1 MLGTIVNC
9 LAVFIGGC
17 AGLLFKNGIPDK
29 YNHTVMQGVSL
40 SVILV
45 GIKSALG
52 SDDLLVIIISLAL
65 GSLIGEWIDIEAYL
79 KRMGDWL
86 EHRFSKPSDSDQ
98 SGPNQ
103 PLSTRSGG
111 FSTGFVTASLI
122 FCVGSMAIVGSLESG
137 LMGKHDILYAKSAL
151 DGIVSLI
158 LSSSLGFGVIF
169 SAVPILVYQGSITLL
184 AGFVK
189 PVLVPEVV
197 SQMSA
202 TGGLLIIGIGLNM
215 LREKKLRVGNMLPAI
230 FIPLIYYLVKQFF

>member
-17 AGLLFKNGIPDK
+17 AGLLFKNAIPDK

-86 EHRFSKPSDSDQ
+86 ERRFSKHSDSDQ
-98 SGPNQ
+98 SGPN
-103 PLSTRSGG
+103 PPASTRSGG

-230 FIPLIYYLVKQFF
+230 FIPLIYYFFKQFF